1 MIRRPPISTRTATLV
16 PYTTLF
22 RSGNVVVG
30 GEVDHRGNAV
40 AVSGAN
46 LVERNSDRFIRLDVD
61 VDRRG
66 GWWWVGWPRPVEA
79 DDRVALAEPGDQG
92 RSDETARTRDEDDLR
107 STFVA
112 PRPPAFAL
120 SHKFCH
126 PSPPRPLPDRHTPT
140 NPTPK

>member
-79 DDRVALAEPGDQG
+79 DDRVALAEPGAAG
-92 RSDETARTRDEDDLR
+92 RDEEPDRTRDEDNL
-107 STFVA
+107 
-112 PRPPAFAL
+112 
-120 SHKFCH
+120 
-126 PSPPRPLPDRHTPT
+126 PSPFYTPP
-140 NPTPK
+140 PTPYATPHKPSQP

>member
-1 MIRRPPISTRTATLV
+1 MA
-16 PYTTLF
+16 
-22 RSGNVVVG
+22 GNVVVG

-46 LVERNSDRFIRLDVD
+46 LVERNSDRFILLDVD

-92 RSDETARTRDEDDLR
+92 RRDETARTRDEDDPR

-112 PRPPAFAL
+112 PRPPPLAPRQNSL
-120 SHKFCH
+120 Y
-126 PSPPRPLPDRHTPT
+126 PSQQRRVPYPHTHNT
-140 NPTPK
+140 HHDT

>member
-1 MIRRPPISTRTATLV
+1 MA
-16 PYTTLF
+16 
-22 RSGNVVVG
+22 GNVVVG

-107 STFVA
+107 SNFVA
-112 PRPPAFAL
+112 PRPTAFPTTNT
-120 SHKFCH
+120 FCH
-126 PSPPRPLPDRHTPT
+126 PSHSPPLPECP
-140 NPTPK
+140 NPTIPPHNTLLLPIT

>member
-22 RSGNVVVG
+22 RAGNVVVG

-79 DDRVALAEPGDQG
+79 DDRVALAEPEIG
-92 RSDETARTRDEDDLR
+92 RASCRDR
-107 STFVA
+107 V
-112 PRPPAFAL
+112 
-120 SHKFCH
+120 CQYV
-126 PSPPRPLPDRHTPT
+126 
-140 NPTPK
+140 

>member
-79 DDRVALAEPGDQG
+79 DDRVALVEPGEQG
-92 RSDETARTRDEDDLR
+92 SSHETARTRDEDDPR
-107 STFVA
+107 SA
-112 PRPPAFAL
+112 LLARRPTAFAIR
-120 SHKFCH
+120 HKIY
-126 PSPPRPLPDRHTPT
+126 TP
-140 NPTPK
+140 